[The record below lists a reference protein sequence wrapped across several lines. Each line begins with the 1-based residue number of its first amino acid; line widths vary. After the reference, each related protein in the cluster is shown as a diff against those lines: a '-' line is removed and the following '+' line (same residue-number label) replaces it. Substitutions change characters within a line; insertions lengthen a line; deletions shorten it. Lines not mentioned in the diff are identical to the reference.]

1 MLSGS
6 VVASPPAIAVAGL
19 RKAYGGIQ
27 ALAGVDLAVQA
38 GTVHAVVGENG
49 AGKSTLMKILAGA
62 VHPDEGEVRV
72 DDQVVHLAS
81 PADARRLG
89 VGIVYQELS
98 LFPER
103 SILAN
108 LFPDV
113 QPTRFGLVD
122 RVAMREKA
130 TPILARIGLA
140 ADPDQ
145 AVADLGV
152 GERQLVEL
160 SRLLIERPKVLILDE
175 PNSALNER
183 ETRRL
188 FAILRELSAAGIT
201 IIYVSHRLEEVF
213 ELADRITVMRNGVI
227 VMTADRA
234 ATSIPRVVEAMVGTS
249 PAELFPP
256 RTGRAGL
263 SLTADGAAPPPS
275 VRVEGLSVGDD
286 LRDVSFEA
294 HPGEII
300 GLAGLEGSGVATL
313 LGVLFG
319 TRTATAGNVTFG
331 DGGSLP
337 SSPTAAARR
346 GISLV
351 PADRRNQGLMLG
363 ASIEANI
370 AHVAVGTLPA
380 RRPWLDRAAMRAA
393 ARRQI
398 EGLRIRSD
406 GPRTIVDRLSGGNQQ
421 KVVVGKWL
429 EVSPTLFLLDDPTRG
444 VDVGAKRE
452 IYRLIRDLA
461 DRGRTVIFRSTELP
475 EVVGLADR
483 ILVLY
488 RGRLAVEVAGGQ
500 IDDHGL
506 LLAINTGQPAG
517 SAADPTSTT
526 QHPEVT

>member
-1 MLSGS
+1 
-6 VVASPPAIAVAGL
+6 VPTVPAAIAVAGL

-27 ALAGVDLAVQA
+27 ALAGVDLAVES
-38 GTVHAVVGENG
+38 GVVHAVVGENG

-62 VHPDEGEVRV
+62 VHPDEGEITVAGET
-72 DDQVVHLAS
+72 VHLAT

-108 LFPDV
+108 LFPDG

-122 RVAMREKA
+122 SAGMRRRA
-130 TPILARIGLA
+130 SPILSRIGLA
-140 ADPDQ
+140 VDTDT
-145 AVADLGV
+145 AVGELGM

-160 SRLLIERPKVLILDE
+160 SRLLIERPQVLILDE

-188 FAILRELSAAGIT
+188 FAILRELSRDGIT

-213 ELADRITVMRNGVI
+213 EIADRISVMRNGTI
-227 VMTADRA
+227 VLTVDRPA
-234 ATSIPRVVEAMVGTS
+234 ATMARIVEAMVGTA
-249 PAELFPP
+249 PAQLFPP
-256 RTGRAGL
+256 RARPVSAEPAVEAATPAGL
-263 SLTADGAAPPPS
+263 TIRGLTVAN
-275 VRVEGLSVGDD
+275 EL
-286 LRDVSFEA
+286 LDVSFEA
-294 HPGEII
+294 RRGEII
-300 GLAGLEGSGVATL
+300 GLAGLEGSGAATL

-319 TRTATAGNVTFG
+319 TRRADAGEIAFA
-331 DGGSLP
+331 DGLGAP
-337 SSPTAAARR
+337 ASPTAAARR

-351 PADRRNQGLMLG
+351 PADRRVQGLMLERT
-363 ASIEANI
+363 IETNI
-370 AHVAVGTLPA
+370 AQVAVGTLPS
-380 RRPWLDRAAMRAA
+380 RRPWLDRRAMRAA

-398 EGLRIRSD
+398 DGLRIRAD
-406 GPRTIVDRLSGGNQQ
+406 GPGAIVGRLSGGNQQ

-429 EVSPTLFLLDDPTRG
+429 EVSPTVFLLDDPTRG

-461 DRGRTVIFRSTELP
+461 DGGGTVLFRSTELP
-475 EVVGLADR
+475 EIVGLADR

-488 RGRLAVEVAGGQ
+488 RGRLAVDVKGGE

-506 LLAINTGQPAG
+506 LHAINTGRPPGSEPA
-517 SAADPTSTT
+517 SPATAD
-526 QHPEVT
+526 EVMP